1 MGSVI
6 TVILSYNE
14 YKKHQDS
21 QKIFFDEDKELKE
34 KMPFLSST
42 SNKTKVL

>member
-6 TVILSYNE
+6 TLILSYNE

-34 KMPFLSST
+34 NMPFLSST
-42 SNKTKVL
+42 YNKSKDL